1 MSLVTST
8 STTPPEVKVN
18 KKVTD
23 TYPAY
28 AILRCCVIKKD
39 VIDNNHVTVVDMI
52 MTRFDKLERKRI
64 DYIHLSVQE
73 HAKQPQYNISY
84 NYCENLGL
92 YVATNVQIGLFTI

>member
-1 MSLVTST
+1 
-8 STTPPEVKVN
+8 
-18 KKVTD
+18 
-23 TYPAY
+23 
-28 AILRCCVIKKD
+28 
-39 VIDNNHVTVVDMI
+39 MI